1 MADAELARLQ
11 RQYRIMEQ
19 DRKAYCEEATNIV
32 RKQKA
37 EVELLEREKSE
48 IEVKLDLAKS
58 NQNQMMD
65 RQNTLT
71 LIELVRTRDEY
82 EAQIK
87 EERKRI
93 QELDVQTQAMDK
105 KISQQRRTMGGV
117 FNADQKRLALRK
129 KMLILENRL
138 NKTMTKFNSVLH
150 ENSELRSNI
159 DHLRQERALY
169 DSLQKK
175 LLRELAE
182 GKQEMGEL
190 IEQSTVAYD
199 QRDEAQN
206 KMIALTERR
215 DKDKIQYDNEMKELQ
230 RILDHDQKLKEFMTI
245 KNQERNSQ
253 KAVEEQTKKKKKD
266 GTKEE
271 TDEETITQYE
281 EAFRRIREVKGDE
294 DIDTLVTNF
303 IKTEDENFALFNY
316 VNELNNDVEIVA
328 EQIENIQSD
337 IDQFKTESSVME
349 QERQSVM
356 NDLEDKIKTA
366 KEEAD
371 TATSK
376 FGSSTKILTDLK
388 DSVQEMF
395 DKIGCSKAEIE
406 ELLGSAA
413 GVTDNNIVLYLSIIE
428 QRTNELLQIQHY
440 LQHKF
445 YERYKRL
452 EYQRFDE
459 VPAGPFK
466 NAVLMNMKKKYQE
479 QEDAPPPP
487 PNPLIAAG
495 IASTSQTTINIVPPT
510 TGEEFASDDEAEQLD
525 DFARPLTS
533 GELRNKVIKGITKR
547 DYGPPGGGVANAGK
561 QQTANYQP
569 KKIDTMKK
577 TKK

>member
-1 MADAELARLQ
+1 MAGRAASRRSDASDDLEGDGLADAELARLQ

-37 EVELLEREKSE
+37 EVELLEKEKSE
-48 IEVKLDLAKS
+48 IEIKLDLAKS

-93 QELDVQTQAMDK
+93 QELDVQIQAMDK
-105 KISQQRRTMGGV
+105 KIAQQRKTMGGV
-117 FNADQKRLALRK
+117 FNADQKRMALRK

-245 KNQERNSQ
+245 KNQERTSQ
-253 KAVEEQTKKKKKD
+253 KAAEEQTKKKKKD

-337 IDQFKTESSVME
+337 IDQFKTEASAME
-349 QERQSVM
+349 EERQNVM
-356 NDLEDKIKTA
+356 TDLEDKIKSA
-366 KEEAD
+366 KDEAN

-376 FGSSTKILTDLK
+376 FDNSTKILTDLK

-440 LQHKF
+440 LQHK
-445 YERYKRL
+445 
-452 EYQRFDE
+452 
-459 VPAGPFK
+459 
-466 NAVLMNMKKKYQE
+466 KYQE

-533 GELRNKVIKGITKR
+533 GELRTKVIKGITKR
-547 DYGPPGGGVANAGK
+547 DFGATGGGFGGANAGK

-569 KKIDTMKK
+569 KKSDAMKKTMKK
-577 TKK
+577 